1 MTDIPVPPE
10 AVTVAHDILWG
21 GQMSEALVRRALEVA
36 APCIRARH
44 PDGLDPAELAAT
56 LAAMIADLD
65 GYITRKAEVI
75 AAPVIAAA
83 QEAALEPAAEAQAD
97 AQRWKDV
104 NTELGR
110 RIAALQRNLD
120 ASRRYREIAEGL
132 PPGTLAPQADGS
144 PDVHVD
150 WHMTPAE
157 WAELREALLRNPDG
171 PYIARLIAEGKVG
184 A

>member
-1 MTDIPVPPE
+1 MPD
-10 AVTVAHDILWG
+10 
-21 GQMSEALVRRALEVA
+21 A
-36 APCIRARH
+36 A
-44 PDGLDPAELAAT
+44 EFAAT

-65 GYITRKAEVI
+65 GYITRKAEAI

-83 QEAALEPAAEAQAD
+83 QQEALQPAAEAQAD

-157 WAELREALLRNPDG
+157 WAQLREALRSRKGL
-171 PYIARLIAEGKVG
+171 PYIDRLWNEGKLN